1 MKPVF
6 LAICLIAAF
15 QSFSQINVSTD
26 PLKTRYENETL
37 HFSNGYISK
46 GLNGER
52 IRWADLKNEFSV
64 SPEGAK
70 EFDRFRK
77 KKTTATI
84 LAGLALGCVVTG
96 SIIEHNT
103 PKSTPAAILIGF
115 GIGFEIG
122 TIPYFFGGEKR
133 LHHAIWLRNRDVL
146 FPVK

>member
-6 LAICLIAAF
+6 LAICFFAVF
-15 QSFSQINVSTD
+15 QSFSQTNVSTD
-26 PLKTRYENETL
+26 PLKARYENETL

-46 GLNGER
+46 GLNEER
-52 IRWADLKNEFSV
+52 IRWADLKKEFSM

-70 EFDRFRK
+70 EFDLFRK

-84 LAGLALGCVVTG
+84 LAGLALGCVITG

-103 PKSTPAAILIGF
+103 PKSTPAAILVGF
-115 GIGFEIG
+115 GIGCEIDLL
-122 TIPYFFGGEKR
+122 PYFIGGEKR

-146 FPVK
+146 FSVK